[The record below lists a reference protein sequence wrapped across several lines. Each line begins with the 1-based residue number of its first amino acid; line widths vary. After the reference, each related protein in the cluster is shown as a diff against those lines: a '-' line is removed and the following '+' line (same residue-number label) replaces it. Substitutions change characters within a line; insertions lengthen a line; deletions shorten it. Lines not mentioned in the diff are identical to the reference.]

1 MNPERTIKN
10 NNLKADIVIIGSGGG
25 LVAALAAAE
34 EGAKGI
40 IVLEK
45 QGAVGG
51 HLRLADGFFA
61 CESSVQQL
69 ERTVADRDECFKTFM
84 KWNHWARVNPRLVRA
99 YINKSGDSI
108 LWFQEKGIDFELRPV
123 FPNQSPRTYH
133 SPIVKGEKKR
143 YGRCNELFKVMTKQC
158 EELEVQTLLHT
169 RCKKILRGVKGNVT
183 GIIAVKDRAEFE
195 ITARSV
201 IIATGG
207 FTGNRD
213 LLNKYCPD
221 WDDSWPLDAHAKHC
235 TGDGLLM
242 AKELGAGI
250 ADPKTIGTLLEGPAP
265 DISMADPSFGLSGS
279 MWGYVRDPRTV
290 WVNKRGKRFID
301 EAAGYIRWESV
312 KAMLL
317 QPDKI
322 TYCLFD
328 DEIRKTVEEKG
339 TILDAEI
346 TKRTSIPGV
355 KEELGL
361 AQTKGLAKISDSWDG
376 IANWIG
382 ADPEVLKAEID
393 GYNAA
398 CEQGYDQIFA
408 KERRHLLPLR
418 RAPYYSIRC
427 IVTCGETLGGINVNE
442 RMEVLDTQGNVIPGL
457 YVAGAI
463 ADGWQGLTYCAKCGG
478 SCAGFAINSGR
489 IAGENAAK
497 FVCGSYS

>member
-1 MNPERTIKN
+1 VNRERALKN
-10 NNLKADIVIIGSGGG
+10 NNLKAEIVIIGSGGG

-34 EGAKGI
+34 EGAKSI

-45 QGAVGG
+45 QGIVGG
-51 HLRLADGFFA
+51 HLKLASGFFA
-61 CESSVQQL
+61 CESPIQQMN
-69 ERTVADRDECFKTFM
+69 ETVADRDECFKTFM
-84 KWNHWARVNPRLVRA
+84 QWNHWARVDPRIVRA
-99 YINKSGDSI
+99 YINKSGDSV
-108 LWFQEKGIDFELRPV
+108 LWFQKKGIDFELHTV
-123 FPNQSPRTYH
+123 YPNQNPRTYH
-133 SPIVKGEKKR
+133 CPIVKGEEEQF
-143 YGRCNELFKVMTKQC
+143 GNCAELFRVLTKQC
-158 EELEVQTLLHT
+158 EELGVQTLLHT

-183 GIIAVKDRAEFE
+183 GIVAVKGKAEFE
-195 ITARSV
+195 IAARSV

-213 LLNKYCPD
+213 LLKKYCPD

-242 AKELGAGI
+242 AEEIGAAI
-250 ADPKTIGTLLEGPAP
+250 AGPQTIGALLEGPAP
-265 DISMADPSFGLSGS
+265 DVSMADPSFGLWGS
-279 MWGYVRDPRTV
+279 MHWYVRDPRTI

-301 EAAGYIRWESV
+301 EAAGYITWESV

-322 TYCLFD
+322 TYCIFD
-328 DEIRKTVEEKG
+328 DEMRKTMEEKG
-339 TILDAEI
+339 TLLGIEMTERANL
-346 TKRTSIPGV
+346 PGL
-355 KEELGL
+355 KEELHQG
-361 AQTKGLAKISDSWDG
+361 QVKGLVKISDSWDG
-376 IANWIG
+376 VASWIG

-398 CEQGYDQIFA
+398 CDQGYDSIFA
-408 KERRHLLPLR
+408 KERRHLTPLR

-427 IVTCGETLGGINVNE
+427 SVTCGETLGGIKANE
-442 RMEVLDTQGNVIPGL
+442 RMEVMDTQGRIIPGL
-457 YVAGAI
+457 YVAGAT
-463 ADGWQGLTYCAKCGG
+463 ADGWQGFTYCAKCGG